1 MSENDAGDGSEES
14 FSFDVDVL
22 SIADEEHD
30 ATRKIIIEELTD

>member
-1 MSENDAGDGSEES
+1 MLENDAGDGSEES
-14 FSFDVDVL
+14 ISFDVYVL